1 MFERIGALAI
11 YVTDL
16 KKAKNFYSEILGF
29 EISADLNP
37 NLSFLRSKS
46 GHINIYMEGD
56 KKQALTNN
64 QTCRLSFFLQAEKS
78 ASETYA
84 CLKAAGVKLLQDAPE
99 PVGDETACFQFEDP
113 DGNIIEVSGK
123 T

>member
-29 EISADLNP
+29 EVSADLNP

-46 GHINIYMEGD
+46 GHINIYMEGE
-56 KKQALTNN
+56 KKQDLINS

-84 CLKAAGVKLLQDAPE
+84 CLKAPE
-99 PVGDETACFQFEDP
+99 PVGDETACFQFKDP

-123 T
+123 A

>member
-37 NLSFLRSKS
+37 NLCFLRSKS
-46 GHINIYMEGD
+46 GHINIYMEGH
-56 KKQALTNN
+56 KK
-64 QTCRLSFFLQAEKS
+64 
-78 ASETYA
+78 
-84 CLKAAGVKLLQDAPE
+84 
-99 PVGDETACFQFEDP
+99 
-113 DGNIIEVSGK
+113 
-123 T
+123 